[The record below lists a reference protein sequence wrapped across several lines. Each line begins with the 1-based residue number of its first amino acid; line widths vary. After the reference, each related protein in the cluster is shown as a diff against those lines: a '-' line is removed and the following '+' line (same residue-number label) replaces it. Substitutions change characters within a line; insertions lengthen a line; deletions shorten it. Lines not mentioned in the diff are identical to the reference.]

1 MGIVGWG
8 RVWMSANALILGLG
22 NLCVA
27 AATIGC
33 VFALIAA
40 ALALRFGAR
49 RELSEIAPHEQPS
62 VTILKPL
69 CGQEPDL
76 LTRLLGFAHQ
86 CYGGPMQI
94 VFGSQ
99 HRTDPAMDVV
109 KRLETL
115 RPDLAIDVAVE
126 PRGFGTNR
134 KVLNLVNM
142 APLAHNDVIVLSDS
156 DIEVDP
162 TYLADVIAELQR
174 PGVGAVTCLYHGIAG
189 EGIWSRLSAMSINS
203 YFLANVV
210 VGRSM
215 GLAQPCFGATIALRR
230 ETLEEIGGFEAFAD
244 CLADDYEIGVAV
256 RALGYEVAVPPFS
269 VGHVCFERTAGELV
283 RHQIRQSR
291 TIRTIDPVGYAGATL
306 SHPFALA
313 LIGALLGSP
322 LGLLVAALAVV
333 CRTVETIAIE
343 RAFALERQP
352 YWLIPFRDLIAFTTF
367 VSGFFG
373 TTVSW
378 RGSRYRVLSDG
389 SVVQRSN

>member
-1 MGIVGWG
+1 MT
-8 RVWMSANALILGLG
+8 ADALILGLG
-22 NLCVA
+22 NLCIA

-33 VFALIAA
+33 VFALAA
-40 ALALRFGAR
+40 GALALRFGSRHDPWEPA
-49 RELSEIAPHEQPS
+49 STQPS

-76 LTRLLGFAHQ
+76 LARLLGFAHQ
-86 CYGGPMQI
+86 CYAGPMQI

-99 HRTDPAMDVV
+99 HRTDPAMDAVN
-109 KRLETL
+109 RLKEL
-115 RPDLAIDVAVE
+115 RPDVSVDVAHE

-134 KVLNLVNM
+134 KVANLINM
-142 APLAHNDVIVLSDS
+142 APLAGNDVIVLSDS
-156 DIEVDP
+156 DIEVGPD
-162 TYLADVIAELQR
+162 YLAEVTAELR
-174 PGVGAVTCLYHGIAG
+174 KPGVGAVTCLYHGIAG
-189 EGIWSRLSAMSINS
+189 DGLWSRLSAMSINT
-203 YFLANVV
+203 YFLPNVV
-210 VGRSM
+210 VARSM

-230 ETLEEIGGFEAFAD
+230 ETLAEIGGFEAFAD
-244 CLADDYEIGVAV
+244 CLADDYEIGMAV
-256 RALGYEVAVPPFS
+256 RSAGYEVAIPPFS
-269 VGHVCFERTAGELV
+269 VGHVCFESTLWELV
-283 RHQIRQSR
+283 RHQIRQAR
-291 TIRTIDPVGYAGATL
+291 TIRTIDPVGYAGAIV

-313 LIGALLGSP
+313 LIGAVLGSP

-333 CRTVETIAIE
+333 SRTIQTIAVE

-352 YWLIPFRDLIAFTTF
+352 YWLVPFRDLIAFTTF

>member
-1 MGIVGWG
+1 
-8 RVWMSANALILGLG
+8 MSADALILGLG

-33 VFALIAA
+33 VYALIAG
-40 ALALRFGAR
+40 ALALRFGR
-49 RELSEIAPHEQPS
+49 RGQERSELQSSPQPS

-76 LTRLLGFAHQ
+76 LARLLGFAHQ
-86 CYGGPMQI
+86 CYAGPLQM

-99 HRTDPAMDVV
+99 HRTDPAMDAV

-115 RPDLAIDVAVE
+115 RPDLAIDVAFE
-126 PRGFGTNR
+126 PRAFGTNR
-134 KVLNLVNM
+134 KVTNLINM
-142 APLAHNDVIVLSDS
+142 MPLAGNDIVVLSDS
-156 DIEVDP
+156 DIEVGP
-162 TYLADVIAELQR
+162 TYLADVVAELQK

-189 EGIWSRLSAMSINS
+189 EGLWSRLSAMSINT

-210 VGRSM
+210 VARSL

-244 CLADDYEIGVAV
+244 CLADDYEIGI
-256 RALGYEVAVPPFS
+256 ALRKAGYEVAIPSFS
-269 VGHVCFERTAGELV
+269 VGHVCFERTAAELV
-283 RHQIRQSR
+283 RHQMRQSR
-291 TIRTIDPVGYAGATL
+291 TIRTIDPVGYAGAVI
-306 SHPFALA
+306 SHPLALA
-313 LIGALLGSP
+313 LIGSMLGSP

-333 CRTVETIAIE
+333 CRTVQTIAVE
-343 RAFALERQP
+343 RAFALERQS
-352 YWLIPFRDLIAFTTF
+352 YWLVPLRDVIAFTTF

-373 TTVSW
+373 STVSW

-389 SVVQRSN
+389 SVVQESN

>member
-1 MGIVGWG
+1 
-8 RVWMSANALILGLG
+8 MSADALILGLG

-27 AATIGC
+27 AATIGS
-33 VFALIAA
+33 VFALIAGVLAMRFA
-40 ALALRFGAR
+40 A
-49 RELSEIAPHEQPS
+49 RERAEHQSADPS

-86 CYGGPMQI
+86 CYAAPIQF

-99 HRTDPAMDVV
+99 HRTDPAIDAV
-109 KRLETL
+109 KRLTEL
-115 RPDLAIDVAVE
+115 RPDIAVDVAVE
-126 PRGFGTNR
+126 PRNFGTNR
-134 KVLNLVNM
+134 KVSNLINM
-142 APLAHNDVIVLSDS
+142 TPLAGNDVIVLSDS
-156 DIEVDP
+156 DIEVGP
-162 TYLADVIAELQR
+162 TYLADVIAELEK

-189 EGIWSRLSAMSINS
+189 EGIWSRLSAMSINT
-203 YFLANVV
+203 YFLSNVV
-210 VGRSM
+210 TALSLRV
-215 GLAQPCFGATIALRR
+215 AQPAFGATIAMRR

-244 CLADDYEIGVAV
+244 CLADDYEMGAAV
-256 RALGYEVAVPPFS
+256 RRAGYEVTIPPFS
-269 VGHVCFERTAGELV
+269 VGHVCFERSAAELV

-291 TIRTIDPVGYAGATL
+291 TIRTIDPVGYAGATV

-313 LIGALLGSP
+313 LIGAALGSP

-333 CRTVETIAIE
+333 CRTVQTIAIE
-343 RAFALERQP
+343 RAFGLERQP